1 MAVEVRAVNGSEAA
15 GEVVVD
21 GLELLAA
28 ATFVVAT
35 I

>member
-1 MAVEVRAVNGSEAA
+1 MAVEMRAVNGSEAA
-15 GEVVVD
+15 GEVVLV

-28 ATFVVAT
+28 ATAVGAT